1 MRPRIPRP
9 ATPLLIRKL
18 AIHQQATPLHILRL
32 GIRQLATLRPILK
45 LDILRLATLRPIL
58 KLGILR
64 LATHLKDTD
73 MGPMTIQGIR
83 GTSSRLR
90 TRPRMTTEQEI
101 RAT

>member
-18 AIHQQATPLHILRL
+18 AIHQLATPLHILKL
-32 GIRQLATLRPILK
+32 GIRQ
-45 LDILRLATLRPIL
+45 LATLRPIL

-73 MGPMTIQGIR
+73 MGLMTIQGIR

-101 RAT
+101 RTT